1 MRSGSKGC
9 KQPHSLPRVENE
21 AERIRHRHGGREGV
35 PVAMNP
41 TVLLV
46 PELPLFLWQVLLV
59 NLALGLKGLTETD
72 SLAAWSVCTLP
83 EVREA

>member
-1 MRSGSKGC
+1 MA
-9 KQPHSLPRVENE
+9 L
-21 AERIRHRHGGREGV
+21 
-35 PVAMNP
+35 NP

>member
-1 MRSGSKGC
+1 MA
-9 KQPHSLPRVENE
+9 L
-21 AERIRHRHGGREGV
+21 
-35 PVAMNP
+35 NP

-83 EVREA
+83 EVREASAGQPSKVTSAERLWKLGAQHPGARAGHSSVA